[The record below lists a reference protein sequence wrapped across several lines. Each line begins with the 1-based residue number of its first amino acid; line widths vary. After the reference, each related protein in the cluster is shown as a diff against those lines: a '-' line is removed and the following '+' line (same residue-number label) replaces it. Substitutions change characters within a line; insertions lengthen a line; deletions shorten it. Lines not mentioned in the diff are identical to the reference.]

1 MVSGCLPEAQ
11 GTGAVAITFVKT
23 EKMWR
28 HSPLRWPLVPLCLV
42 LAACGPYPRDVGGT
56 LDDIEQSGRIRVGLV
71 DLRPEDRPLAN
82 AFIGRVERATGA
94 RAQIDS
100 GHLEGQL
107 ARLEEGQLDLVLG
120 ELAEDTPWLASVA
133 IVEPLRKRREG
144 KRVLGLSP
152 VAANGE
158 NRWVALLERE
168 VRDSAEGGGA

>member
-1 MVSGCLPEAQ
+1 MALLGLGISKKDSALRHWPILACL
-11 GTGAVAITFVKT
+11 
-23 EKMWR
+23 
-28 HSPLRWPLVPLCLV
+28 L
-42 LAACGPYPRDVGGT
+42 LAACGPYPRDVSGT
-56 LDDIEQSGRIRVGLV
+56 LDTIEQSGRIRVGLA
-71 DLRPEDRPLAN
+71 DLRPEDRPTAQ
-82 AFIGRVERATGA
+82 AFINRVEEATGA
-94 RAQIDS
+94 TAEVDN

-120 ELAEDTPWLASVA
+120 ELAEDTPWLPSVA

-168 VRDSAEGGGA
+168 VRDSAEGRGA